1 MSAHDTRTLRL
12 FLPRLPKLNAD
23 WKADSWIDELLQVNC
38 GETLGSTI
46 EGTSD
51 RRVLDSCSISR
62 EGLSYR
68 LQIKKGCVFADGQEM
83 TADDVMDSLLR
94 MAQQTF
100 HPSGLG
106 RILRYTGSELGRS
119 FRVLSRYRLEVL
131 LNRAIPDF
139 LERLSHPSCFLHRK
153 GQVNLTSGCWQLITE
168 DAQEIRLHSNTRFSQ
183 DSLRYDRVLIQ
194 KLDAALWKNEDFDEA
209 FVAIFPGDAFPSPAG
224 NILNGRST
232 TITKHNMLRALWLAP
247 QAKEPD
253 PSLAQAIT
261 DYARQRSLWRK
272 KPLRSLFENQR
283 FQQDL
288 PLRDLVDKPAAG
300 SLNLHCIAPE
310 PAQAF
315 LDDFRAFLQSRWSWD
330 LTINPQQP
338 ADAFLFSLFEG
349 STEESE
355 STLSTAFTCM
365 DQLNKQVYGSP
376 LLSLKKLAQEDE
388 GFRRQKLIHEQLH
401 KFSHNPALIPL
412 YRTPILIHSNRNL
425 HRDGEISPLL
435 LLHQVGDSLRREQTD
450 ELRQA
455 SLSALGSA
463 VQMLVHDVKRPFAML
478 QGVLTLMASHEDP
491 ERIRDLARNWLPE
504 VKRMA
509 HTVQEMISD
518 VLEMASNQELM
529 TEPLS
534 LLDVVHDALNLLT
547 AASKSVQLRFHPK
560 HSLMLEGDRFRL
572 ARVIANLL
580 NNAIQATPDHG
591 VITISSSEEHAGSR
605 RWMRIRIHNTGSFI
619 PLDKRQRIFEA
630 FFTEGK
636 RQGTGLGL
644 AIAQKVIVSHG
655 GQILC
660 ESHEEKGT
668 SFIFT
673 VPASYRTDPKHALEE
688 RDISHV
694 FHRLPPAPQPA
705 VTRTRGQET
714 LRILLVDDDYLYI
727 SFMRDVWQTLRTEGL
742 DLQLFTAE
750 DARLAT
756 ELITKDAFDL
766 ILVDYELGRDDGV
779 AFLPILRKHQPEALI
794 GLHSHHSG
802 IELREAALKAGA
814 DIFEPKP
821 LTASLAQQLLARL
834 LQRERPLRPQLILV
848 EDDPLYQD
856 MWRDLCPQITCF
868 AFPEQLLAAAR
879 QNPELLAQAQAL
891 ITDRFFVGTEMQGLQ
906 LAEEIHAAWPKL
918 PIHLCSQIQDRGS
931 LHPAFQGF
939 VAKDPESIQA
949 FLRTL
954 VAAAVVQ
961 RT

>member
-12 FLPRLPKLNAD
+12 FLPRLPKLHAE

-46 EGTSD
+46 GGTSD

-83 TADDVMDSLLR
+83 TADDIMDTLLR
-94 MAQQTF
+94 VAGQPF

-106 RILRYTGSELGRS
+106 RILRFPGSEIGKS

-131 LNRAIPDF
+131 LNRAVPDF
-139 LERLSHPSCFLHRK
+139 LERLSHPSCFLHRR
-153 GQVNLTSGCWQLITE
+153 GQVNLTSGCWQLVSE
-168 DAQEIRLHSNTRFSQ
+168 QPHEIQLRSNARFSK
-183 DSLRYDRVLIQ
+183 DPKRYEHVHIQ
-194 KLDAALWKNEDFDEA
+194 KLDAALWKNDDFDEA
-209 FVAIFPGDAFPSPAG
+209 FVAIFPGDTFPSPAG

-232 TITKHNMLRALWLAP
+232 TIAKQNILRALWLAP
-247 QAKEPD
+247 AAKQPD

-283 FQQDL
+283 FQHDL
-288 PLRDLVDKPAAG
+288 PLRDIADKAG
-300 SLNLHCIAPE
+300 PGTLNIHCLAPE
-310 PAQAF
+310 PAAAF
-315 LDDFRAFLQSRWSWD
+315 LEDFRAFLKSRWSWD
-330 LTINPQQP
+330 LTLQTQQP
-338 ADAFLFSLFEG
+338 ADAVLFSLFEG
-349 STEESE
+349 SADEGE
-355 STLSTAFTCM
+355 STLSMAFGCM
-365 DQLNKQVYGSP
+365 DHLHRQLHGIGQVA
-376 LLSLKKLAQEDE
+376 LKKIVQEDE
-388 GFRRQKLIHEQLH
+388 AFRRQKLIHEHLH

-412 YRTPILIHSNRNL
+412 YRTPLLIHSNRNL
-425 HRDGEISPLL
+425 HRDADGIPLL
-435 LLHQVGDSLRREQTD
+435 LLTQVGDSLRREQTD

-518 VLEMASNQELM
+518 VLEMASNQEIM

-547 AASKSVQLRFHPK
+547 AAGKSVQLRFQPQ
-560 HSLMLEGDRFRL
+560 HSLMFEGDRFRL
-572 ARVIANLL
+572 ARVFANLL

-591 VITISSSEEHAGSR
+591 TITISSSEEHAGSR
-605 RWMRIRIHNTGSFI
+605 KWLRVRIHNTGSFI
-619 PLDKRQRIFEA
+619 PTDKRQRIFEA

-660 ESHEEKGT
+660 ESHESDGT

-673 VPASYRTDPKHALEE
+673 VPASYRADPKSALEE
-688 RDISHV
+688 RDLSHI
-694 FHRLPPAPQPA
+694 FQRLPPVLRPA
-705 VTRTRGQET
+705 VTKPQGSRT
-714 LRILLVDDDYLYI
+714 LRILLIDDDYLYT
-727 SFMRDVWQTLRTEGL
+727 SYMGDVWQTLRSTGL

-750 DARLAT
+750 DARRAT
-756 ELITKDAFDL
+756 DLVEKDSFDL
-766 ILVDYELGRDDGV
+766 ILVDYELGADDGL
-779 AFLPILRKHQPEALI
+779 AFIPKLRQLQPRALI

-802 IELREAALKAGA
+802 IELREAALRAGA

-821 LTASLAQQLLARL
+821 LTAQLAQQLLARRL
-834 LQRERPLRPQLILV
+834 EQKDATLPWLILV

-856 MWRDLCPQITCF
+856 MWRDLYPQLICF
-868 AFPEQLLAAAR
+868 AFPEQLLIAVR
-879 QNPELLAQAQAL
+879 QDPELLSRAQAL
-891 ITDRFFVGTEMQGLQ
+891 ITDRFFVGSEMQGIQ
-906 LAEEIHAAWPKL
+906 LAEYIHSLRPEL
-918 PIHLCSQIQDRGS
+918 PIHLCSQIHDRTS
-931 LHPAFQGF
+931 PSTVFKGF
-939 VAKDPESIQA
+939 VAKDPEAIQS

-954 VAAAVVQ
+954 
-961 RT
+961 RPPSTN

>member
-12 FLPRLPKLNAD
+12 FLPRLPKLHAE

-46 EGTSD
+46 EGTSE

-83 TADDVMDSLLR
+83 TADDIMDSLLR
-94 MAQQTF
+94 MAQQPY

-106 RILRYTGSELGRS
+106 RILRYTGSEIGRS
-119 FRVLSRYRLEVL
+119 FRVLARYRLEVL
-131 LNRAIPDF
+131 LNRAVPDF
-139 LERLSHPSCFLHRK
+139 LERLSHPSCFLHKR
-153 GQVNLTSGCWQLITE
+153 GQINLTSGCWRLVAE
-168 DAQEIRLHSNTRFSQ
+168 ESHEIRLQSNTRFSQ
-183 DSLRYDRVLIQ
+183 DAMRYERVLIQ
-194 KLDAALWKNEDFDEA
+194 KLDAALWKNDDFDEA
-209 FVAIFPGDAFPSPAG
+209 FVAIFPGDTFPSPAG

-232 TITKHNMLRALWLAP
+232 TITKQNMLRALWLAP
-247 QAKEPD
+247 QTKQPD

-288 PLRDLVDKPAAG
+288 PIMDLVDKPKAG
-300 SLNLHCIAPE
+300 SLNLHGLPPE
-310 PAQAF
+310 PALAF
-315 LDDFRAFLQSRWSWD
+315 LEDFRAFLLSRWNWD
-330 LTINPQQP
+330 LTMNPQHP
-338 ADAFLFSLFEG
+338 ADAYLFSLFEG
-349 STEESE
+349 SADESE
-355 STLSTAFTCM
+355 STLSTALGCM
-365 DQLNKQVYGSP
+365 EQLHRQVYGSA
-376 LLSLKKLAQEDE
+376 LLSLKKIVQEDE
-388 GFRRQKLIHEQLH
+388 DFRRQKLIHDQLQ

-425 HRDGEISPLL
+425 HRDGETWPLL

-491 ERIRDLARNWLPE
+491 ERIRDLARSWLPE

-534 LLDVVHDALNLLT
+534 LMDVVHDALNLLT
-547 AASKSVQLRFHPK
+547 ASSKNVQLRFHPQ

-580 NNAIQATPDHG
+580 NNAIQATPENG
-591 VITISSSEEHAGSR
+591 QITISSSEEHAGSR
-605 RWMRIRIHNTGSFI
+605 RWMRIRIHNTGSYI
-619 PLDKRQRIFEA
+619 PPDKRQRIFEA

-636 RQGTGLGL
+636 TQGTGLGL

-660 ESHEEKGT
+660 ESHEKDGT

-673 VPASYRTDPKHALEE
+673 VPASYRSDPKHALEE
-688 RDISHV
+688 RDISHI
-694 FHRLPPAPQPA
+694 FQRLPPAPQP
-705 VTRTRGQET
+705 TLTKPQGQQA
-714 LRILLVDDDYLYI
+714 LRILLVDDDYLYT
-727 SFMRDVWQTLRTEGL
+727 SFMRDVWQTVRTAGL
-742 DLQLFTAE
+742 ALELFTAE
-750 DARLAT
+750 DAHRAT
-756 ELITKDAFDL
+756 EIVENDAFDL
-766 ILVDYELGRDDGV
+766 ILVDYELGQDDGL
-779 AFLPILRKHQPEALI
+779 AFLPKLRQKQPKALI

-802 IELREAALKAGA
+802 IELREAALQAGA

-821 LTASLAQQLLARL
+821 LTTQLAQQLLSRL
-834 LQRERPLRPQLILV
+834 LQRAGPQRPLLILV

-868 AFPEQLLAAAR
+868 AFPEQLLTAAR
-879 QNPELLAQAQAL
+879 QNPGLLTQAQAL
-891 ITDRFFVGTEMQGLQ
+891 ITDRFFVGSEMQGIQ
-906 LAEEIHAAWPKL
+906 LAEQIHATHPELA
-918 PIHLCSQIQDRGS
+918 IFLCSQIHDRSS
-931 LHPAFQGF
+931 LSAVFQGF
-939 VAKDPESIQA
+939 VAKDPESIQT

-954 VAAAVVQ
+954 TVPS
-961 RT
+961 TK

>member
-1 MSAHDTRTLRL
+1 MSTHDARTLRL
-12 FLPRLPKLNAD
+12 FLPRLPRLNAE

-83 TADDVMDSLLR
+83 TAEDIMDSLLR
-94 MAQQTF
+94 MAQQPY

-106 RILRYTGSELGRS
+106 RILRFTGSEIGRS
-119 FRVLSRYRLEVL
+119 FRVLARYRLEVL
-131 LNRAIPDF
+131 LNRAVPDF
-139 LERLSHPSCFLHRK
+139 LERLSHPSCFLHKR
-153 GQVNLTSGCWQLITE
+153 GQVNLTSGCWQIISEEAHEL
-168 DAQEIRLHSNTRFSQ
+168 RLHSNTRFSQ

-194 KLDAALWKNEDFDEA
+194 KLDAAHWKNEDFDEA
-209 FVAIFPGDAFPSPAG
+209 FVAIFPGDTAPSPAG

-232 TITKHNMLRALWLAP
+232 TITKQNMLRALWLTP
-247 QAKEPD
+247 QGRQPD

-283 FQQDL
+283 FQQEL
-288 PLRDLVDKPAAG
+288 PLMDLVDKPRPG
-300 SLNLHCIAPE
+300 SLNLQVLSPE

-315 LDDFRAFLQSRWSWD
+315 LEDFRAFLQSRWSWN
-330 LTINPQQP
+330 LTVNASEP
-338 ADAFLFSLFEG
+338 ADAILFSLHEG
-349 STEESE
+349 GSEASE
-355 STLSTAFTCM
+355 STLSAALSCM
-365 DQLNKQVYGSP
+365 EQLHRQVYGST
-376 LLSLKKLAQEDE
+376 LSTLKKIVQEDE
-388 GFRRQKLIHEQLH
+388 AFRRQRLIHEQLQ
-401 KFSHNPALIPL
+401 KFSHNAALIPL

-425 HRDGEISPLL
+425 HRERESAPLL

-534 LLDVVHDALNLLT
+534 LLDVVHDGLNLLT
-547 AASKSVQLRFHPK
+547 AASKNVQLHFRPQ

-580 NNAIQATPDHG
+580 NNAIQATPENG
-591 VITISSSEEHAGSR
+591 TITISSREEHEGSR
-605 RWMRIRIHNTGSFI
+605 RWMRICIHNSGSYI
-619 PLDKRQRIFEA
+619 PPDKRQRIFEA

-660 ESHEEKGT
+660 ESDEKEGT

-673 VPASYRTDPKHALEE
+673 VPASYRSDPKHALEE
-688 RDISHV
+688 RDISQV
-694 FHRLPPAPQPA
+694 FQRLPPAPQTTP
-705 VTRTRGQET
+705 GQPQNSPT
-714 LRILLVDDDYLYI
+714 LRILMVDDDFLYS
-727 SFMRDVWQTLRTEGL
+727 SFMRDVWQTLRSPVL
-742 DLQLFTAE
+742 DLQLATAE
-750 DARLAT
+750 DARHAR
-756 ELITKDAFDL
+756 ELVDRESFDL
-766 ILVDYELGRDDGV
+766 ILVDYELGHDDGL
-779 AFLPILRKHQPEALI
+779 AFLPTLREKQPQALI

-814 DIFEPKP
+814 DVFEPKP
-821 LTASLAQQLLARL
+821 LTTALAQQLLARVSRTP
-834 LQRERPLRPQLILV
+834 REPGSRLILV

-856 MWRDLCPQITCF
+856 MWRDLCPEISCF
-868 AFPEQLLAAAR
+868 AFPEQLLAMAR
-879 QNPELLAQAQAL
+879 QNPELLTKAQAL
-891 ITDRFFVGTEMQGLQ
+891 ITDRFFVGSEMQGLQ
-906 LAEEIHAAWPKL
+906 LAAQIHASHPKL
-918 PIHLCSQIQDRGS
+918 PIFLCSQIQDRSSPGEI
-931 LHPAFQGF
+931 FQGF

-949 FLRTL
+949 FLKNLGPPSTK
-954 VAAAVVQ
+954 
-961 RT
+961 

>member
-1 MSAHDTRTLRL
+1 MPAPSSRTLRL
-12 FLPRLPKLNAD
+12 FLPRLPRLHAE

-83 TADDVMDSLLR
+83 TAEDLMDSLLR
-94 MAQQTF
+94 IALQTF
-100 HPSGLG
+100 HPAGLG
-106 RILRYTGSELGRS
+106 RILRFTGPDVGRS

-131 LNRAIPDF
+131 LNRAVPDF
-139 LERLSHPSCFLHRK
+139 LERLSHPACFLHKR
-153 GQVNLTSGCWQLITE
+153 GQVNLTSGCWQLVAE
-168 DAQEIRLHSNTRFSQ
+168 QPHELQLQSNSRFSP
-183 DSLRYDRVLIQ
+183 DAMRYERVLIQ
-194 KLDAALWKNEDFDEA
+194 KLDAALWKNDDFDEA
-209 FVAIFPGDAFPSPAG
+209 FVAIFPGDTFPSPAG

-232 TITKHNMLRALWLAP
+232 TITKQNMLRALWLAP
-247 QAKEPD
+247 HVKQAD
-253 PSLAQAIT
+253 PSLGQALT

-288 PLRDLVDKPAAG
+288 PLMDMAAKPTAG
-300 SLNLHCIAPE
+300 ALNVHGLPPE
-310 PAQAF
+310 PAPAF
-315 LDDFRAFLQSRWSWD
+315 LEDLRAFLKSRWSWD
-330 LTINPQQP
+330 LTMQAQQP
-338 ADAFLFSLFEG
+338 ADAILFSLFEG
-349 STEESE
+349 HAEGGE
-355 STLSTAFTCM
+355 STLSMAFSCM
-365 DQLNKQVYGSP
+365 DQLHRQVYGTA
-376 LLSLKKLAQEDE
+376 LASLKKIVLEDDA
-388 GFRRQKLIHEQLH
+388 FRRQKLIHEQLQ
-401 KFSHNPALIPL
+401 KFSHSPALVPL

-425 HRDGEISPLL
+425 HRENEAAPLL

-478 QGVLTLMASHEDP
+478 QGVLTLMGSQEDP
-491 ERIRDLARNWLPE
+491 ERIRDLARQWLPE

-518 VLEMASNQELM
+518 VLEMASNQEIM

-547 AASKSVQLRFHPK
+547 AASKSVQLRFQPQHA
-560 HSLMLEGDRFRL
+560 LMLEGDRYRL

-580 NNAIQATPDHG
+580 NNAIQATPEHG
-591 VITISSSEEHAGSR
+591 TITISSREEHAGSR
-605 RWMRIRIHNTGSFI
+605 RWLRVRIHNTGSYI
-619 PLDKRQRIFEA
+619 PPEKRQRIFEA

-636 RQGTGLGL
+636 KQGTGLGL

-660 ESHEEKGT
+660 ESDEKEGT

-673 VPASYRTDPKHALEE
+673 VPASYRIDPKKSLEV
-688 RDISHV
+688 RDISQV
-694 FHRLPPAPQPA
+694 FHRLPPAPQA
-705 VTRTRGQET
+705 EVKQTGGART
-714 LRILLVDDDYLYI
+714 LRILLVDDDHLYT
-727 SFMRDVWQTLRTEGL
+727 SFMRDVWQTQRTAEL

-750 DARLAT
+750 DAHRAA
-756 ELITKDAFDL
+756 ELVKRHVHDL

-779 AFLPILRKHQPEALI
+779 ALLPMIRQHQPQALI

-814 DIFEPKP
+814 DVFEPKP
-821 LTASLAQQLLARL
+821 LTAQLAQQLLHRV
-834 LQRERPLRPQLILV
+834 LQRERPATRSRLILV

-868 AFPEQLLAAAR
+868 AFPEQLLEAAR
-879 QNPELLAQAQAL
+879 QDPDLLASAQAL
-891 ITDRFFVGTEMQGLQ
+891 ITDGFFVGSEIQGIQ
-906 LAEEIHAAWPKL
+906 LAAQIHAAHPDL
-918 PIHLCSQIQDRGS
+918 PIHLCSQIQDDRS
-931 LHPAFQGF
+931 RSSSVFKGF
-939 VAKDPESIQA
+939 VAKDPESIQT
-949 FLRTL
+949 FLNNL
-954 VAAAVVQ
+954 Q
-961 RT
+961 RPSTN